1 MFNGSLAQ
9 RTSYGTLMLLQ
20 LALHFSPA
28 VGLIGFVVTGSF
40 LWSFSGVARDVLI
53 VILVL
58 LIALMS
64 AIGRASIAKWSS
76 IRWSGFLAACLIA
89 IALLTSTDAAA
100 AALNLRRMVL
110 FPALFVCAALAPL
123 TPTHVHHLFAAFLS
137 LTLAICIAGCV
148 EYLLPNAFWT
158 DILRVQD
165 YFAANPLDP
174 FGMLPFEETGR
185 FFSWDLEQWLGGPI
199 RRSVS
204 TYLEPTT
211 YAAALM
217 TALAIGLNWSP
228 RYRRMSYG
236 PWPFIALAGLIT
248 VSKAFL
254 IAFLLCFFHRWTN
267 RPRSGDL
274 LPILLFG
281 GGAAFGMV
289 AVGATEGKFEHVTG
303 LTTAIGHVLN
313 GAYFGEGVGNAGNYA
328 AADSDLTVGAE
339 SGLGN
344 LLAQT
349 GIVGLIYLVWIA
361 SLLRDINAQGRKI
374 GAQRLASGLVLAT
387 YAWLISFLF
396 SASSMGVGGNA
407 FLFLLA
413 GLFLNRSAAGSFHE
427 NTIPHVAS
435 PVRAPKRRGGL
446 LSASVSPAQRTG
458 S

>member
-1 MFNGSLAQ
+1 MTKLRIPEGSLAQ
-9 RTSYGTLMLLQ
+9 RTSYGTLLLLQ

-28 VGLIGFVVTGSF
+28 IGLIGFVATGSF
-40 LWSFSGVARDVLI
+40 LWSFSGVARDALI
-53 VILVL
+53 ATLVL
-58 LIALMS
+58 LVALMS
-64 AIGRASIAKWSS
+64 AFGRASIGKWSS
-76 IRWSGFLAACLIA
+76 IRWSSFLAVSLIA
-89 IALLTSTDAAA
+89 IAVLTSTDAAA

-123 TPTHVHHLFAAFLS
+123 TPAQVRRLFAAFLF
-137 LTLAICIAGCV
+137 LTLAIGIAGCV

-158 DILRVQD
+158 NVLRVQE

-174 FGMLPFEETGR
+174 FGTLPFEETGR
-185 FFSWDLEQWLGGPI
+185 FFSWDLQQWFGGPV

-217 TALAIGLNWSP
+217 TALAIGLSWSP
-228 RYRRMSYG
+228 RRGRIRYG
-236 PWPFIALAGLIT
+236 PWPIIALAGLIT

-254 IAFLLCFFHRWTN
+254 IAFLLCMFHRWTN

-274 LPILLFG
+274 LPILLVG
-281 GGAAFGMV
+281 GGAAFGVV
-289 AVGATEGKFEHVTG
+289 AMGATEGKFEHITG
-303 LTTAIGHVLN
+303 LTTAIGHVLG

-349 GIVGLIYLVWIA
+349 GIVALIYLTWIA
-361 SLLRDINAQGRKI
+361 SVLRDVSAQGRRL
-374 GAQRLASGLVLAT
+374 GAQRLASGVVVAT

-396 SASSMGVGGNA
+396 SASSMGVGGNS

-413 GLFLNRSAAGSFHE
+413 GLFLNRSAAGAFHE
-427 NTIPHVAS
+427 DTVPHIA
-435 PVRAPKRRGGL
+435 PPIRPPKRG
-446 LSASVSPAQRTG
+446 
-458 S
+458 